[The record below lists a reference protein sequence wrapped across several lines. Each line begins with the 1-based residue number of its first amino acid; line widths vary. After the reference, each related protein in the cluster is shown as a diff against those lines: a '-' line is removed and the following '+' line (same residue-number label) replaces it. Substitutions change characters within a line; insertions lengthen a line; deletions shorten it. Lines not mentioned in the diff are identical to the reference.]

1 MAALYLNSFV
11 LVVQAF
17 LKIPALHAL
26 APTGSGPAFALA
38 QGVVLMFYL
47 VTGFLAVKEFRPAAL
62 AV

>member
-17 LKIPALHAL
+17 LKIPALHTLAL
-26 APTGSGPAFALA
+26 TGSEPAFALA

-47 VTGFLAVKEFRPAAL
+47 VTGFLAVKGF
-62 AV
+62 